1 MWKLNMARMLQALA
15 AAFLL
20 FGGHTAL
27 AQDKPRIVTVNYAL
41 QYFAERLAGHSA
53 VVVFPVP
60 ADTDPSFW
68 RPSIS
73 DISEIQSADLILL
86 NGAGF
91 ATWIDRVSLPR
102 SRVVNTS
109 RTIEDQ
115 FIVTESITHSHGDGG
130 EHSHEGL
137 ASYTWLNPVLAAAQ
151 AEAVAA
157 AIVAR
162 GAASDAEVEPRL
174 ASLLSDLEQLDSDAQ
189 SALSAAGDTP
199 IIATHPRYQY
209 LADRYGLSITSL
221 EWEAG
226 ATPNDEE
233 IAELRDVINDTGSR
247 ILVWEARPKM
257 GGLEAVA
264 ALGMTNVVFEPMAHP
279 PQSSDYVDAF
289 NEAIDELASAVALR
303 PGN

>member
-1 MWKLNMARMLQALA
+1 MARMLQALA
-15 AAFLL
+15 AVAFLL
-20 FGGHTAL
+20 FGGQTAL
-27 AQDKPRIVTVNYAL
+27 ADGKPRIVAVNYAL
-41 QYFAERLAGHSA
+41 QYFAERLAGDSA
-53 VVVFPVP
+53 DVVFPVP
-60 ADTDPSFW
+60 TDADPSFW

-73 DISEIQSADLILL
+73 DISAIQSADLILL

-162 GAASDAEVEPRL
+162 GVASDAEVETRL
-174 ASLLSDLEQLDSDAQ
+174 AALLSDLEELDADAKL
-189 SALSAAGDTP
+189 ALSAAAETP

-209 LADRYGLSITSL
+209 LADRYDLSITSL

-226 ATPNDEE
+226 AAPTAEE
-233 IAELRDVINDTGSR
+233 LAELRETVSNTGAR
-247 ILVWEARPKM
+247 ILIWEASPPDA
-257 GGLEAVA
+257 GVQATADLGL
-264 ALGMTNVVFEPMAHP
+264 TNVIFEPMAHAP
-279 PQSSDYVDAF
+279 SDGDFTEYFSVAVGRV
-289 NEAIDELASAVALR
+289 ASAFATSM
-303 PGN
+303 GN